1 MKLLIALSIL
11 FLSGCKT
18 GETIA
23 GGASGKVDYCVTF
36 MSTNLFCVNAE
47 RALGETAVDSSGVAK
62 EVPDGAVSE

>member
-23 GGASGKVDYCVTF
+23 GGASGKVDYCATF
-36 MSTNLFCVNAE
+36 MGTNLFCVNAE
-47 RALGETAVDSSGVAK
+47 RTLGKK
-62 EVPDGAVSE
+62 EAPDGAVSE